1 MEYIKPIDPVEFMDA
16 ASKELNKC
24 VTHYF
29 REISLEEAAHP
40 EILDAD
46 YTEDYLERVIG
57 DYYRRLSM
65 IWERSPLAAY
75 ANFSSVYHI
84 PAVEEVGDP
93 AELAKARKDATR
105 RTLWERLTRTNHKDV
120 YEYREMLN
128 TYGEALLN
136 TMLTRFADAIIATQP
151 R

>member
-16 ASKELNKC
+16 AQKEMAKC
-24 VTHYF
+24 VEHYF

-46 YTEDYLERVIG
+46 YTEDYLERVLG

-65 IWERSPLAAY
+65 IWERSPLAAR
-75 ANFSSVYHI
+75 ANFSAVYHVPMI
-84 PAVEEVGDP
+84 EEAGDP
-93 AELAKARKDATR
+93 AALASARKDATR

-120 YEYREMLN
+120 YEYKQMLN
-128 TYGEALLN
+128 TYGQALLN
-136 TMLTRFADAIIATQP
+136 TMLERFAEAIITVN

>member
-1 MEYIKPIDPVEFMDA
+1 
-16 ASKELNKC
+16 
-24 VTHYF
+24 
-29 REISLEEAAHP
+29 
-40 EILDAD
+40 
-46 YTEDYLERVIG
+46 
-57 DYYRRLSM
+57 M

-75 ANFSSVYHI
+75 ANFSSVYRV
-84 PAVEEVGDP
+84 PAVEEIGDP
-93 AELAKARKDATR
+93 GELAKARKDAVR

-136 TMLTRFADAIIATQP
+136 TMLERFSEAIITVNP

>member
-29 REISLEEAAHP
+29 REISLEEAANP
-40 EILDAD
+40 EILDVD

-65 IWERSPLAAY
+65 IWERSPLAAH
-75 ANFSSVYHI
+75 ARFSAVYRVPSVSEI
-84 PAVEEVGDP
+84 GDP
-93 AELAKARKDATR
+93 DELAKAHRDASR

-120 YEYREMLN
+120 FEYKQMLN

-136 TMLTRFADAIIATQP
+136 TMLERFADAIIAVN